1 MELLS
6 VKEDEERKRAWT
18 WERDDASEEVVV
30 KMNEA
35 IGGLGSEV
43 LEVGE

>member
-1 MELLS
+1 MKLLS

-18 WERDDASEEVVV
+18 WVRDNASEKAIV
-30 KMNEA
+30 KTNEA

-43 LEVGE
+43 LEVGK

>member
-6 VKEDEERKRAWT
+6 VKEDGERKKAWT
-18 WERDDASEEVVV
+18 LVRDDVFEEVVV